1 MIRRM
6 VRINEVMGGT
16 VSNHLEHTN
25 KYCEIIR
32 MTAIGKSK

>member
-6 VRINEVMGGT
+6 VRINEVMGT
-16 VSNHLEHTN
+16 VSSHLEHTN